1 MFLYLIHIL
10 YRTIHKHCDCNLRS
24 NNVAYYVVRGK
35 EMGAQGILEKTL
47 EGDESSR
54 VVVADR
60 SFNKI
65 QFKLVFDIRK
75 KVAVASFIFNRA

>member
-1 MFLYLIHIL
+1 
-10 YRTIHKHCDCNLRS
+10 
-24 NNVAYYVVRGK
+24 
-35 EMGAQGILEKTL
+35 MGAQGILEKTL

-75 KVAVASFIFNRA
+75 KVAVASFIFNRAEVGRAMGSLGAGKNGNEYITPKSRRVLLVVV